1 MQAKVQRS
9 SRARAGELFQ
19 GLRHV
24 QLRMRARHPHPDTG
38 HTLGE
43 AGERVRQPGNGEVLF
58 KGRLRGADR
67 AVRSRTNVAHREKD

>member
-43 AGERVRQPGNGEVLF
+43 AGKRVRQPGNGEVLF